1 MGLFDKAKSLFGGS
15 NDITGQHIQ
24 LKVCMMGPRG
34 VGKTTILTS
43 IFHDSDAKLNK
54 DGLYFSAIGET
65 ALKLED
71 GYKNLQKSS
80 KRFPMKMPLHY
91 LA

>member
-1 MGLFDKAKSLFGGS
+1 MGLFDKAMSLFGGS

-54 DGLYFSAIGET
+54 DGLYFSAVGET
-65 ALKLED
+65 ALKLEE
-71 GYKNLQKSS
+71 GYKKTCRNFQ
-80 KRFPMKMPLHY
+80 RDTR
-91 LA
+91 